1 MRLESRRVFRE
12 GYSSV
17 RLRNRVGGRY
27 LPGMAAIDL
36 HVTDIK
42 RLASMLMTEDASGAV
57 VFEGVEATAFVEAL
71 NSGTASAAYLRE
83 ADEVFARLYTPEPV
97 NRLFR

>member
-1 MRLESRRVFRE
+1 MIPARAAVSEHQPDSTAGPLLAAQFHAVEESPE
-12 GYSSV
+12 
-17 RLRNRVGGRY
+17 
-27 LPGMAAIDL
+27 AA
-36 HVTDIK
+36 
-42 RLASMLMTEDASGAV
+42 
-57 VFEGVEATAFVEAL
+57 AFVDAL

>member
-1 MRLESRRVFRE
+1 
-12 GYSSV
+12 
-17 RLRNRVGGRY
+17 
-27 LPGMAAIDL
+27 MAATDL
-36 HVTDIK
+36 HVTK
-42 RLASMLMTEDASGAV
+42 VEHLAPAGAVEDAPDAV
-57 VFEGVEATAFVEAL
+57 VFEGAEATAFVDAL